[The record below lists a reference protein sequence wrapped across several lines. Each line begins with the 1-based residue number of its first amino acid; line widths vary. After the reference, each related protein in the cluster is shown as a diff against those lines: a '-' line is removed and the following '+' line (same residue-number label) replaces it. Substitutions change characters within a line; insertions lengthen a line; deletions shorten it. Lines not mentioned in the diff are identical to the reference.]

1 MTPWMTTAAIA
12 GLTVVSVVTRGFF
25 MIPDREVP
33 IPAWLREA
41 LRYAPLAA
49 LVAVLLP
56 EIAMT
61 DDHLIATWKDARLYA
76 TLVGI
81 GMFATTRSLLGTNT
95 RGYGGA
101 AGAATGPGLVGPP
114 TLLFCRLRE

>member
-1 MTPWMTTAAIA
+1 MNPWTAIAAIA
-12 GLTVVSVVTRGFF
+12 GLTAVSVVTRGFF

-33 IPAWLREA
+33 IPPWLREA

-61 DDHLIATWKDARLYA
+61 DDHLIATWHDARLYA
-76 TLVGI
+76 TAAGI
-81 GMFATTRSLLGTNT
+81 AVFVTTRSLLGTIL
-95 RGYGGA
+95 
-101 AGAATGPGLVGPP
+101 AGTAVLLALRIGLGW
-114 TLLFCRLRE
+114 

>member
-1 MTPWMTTAAIA
+1 MTTWMTIAAIA

-61 DDHLIATWKDARLYA
+61 DDHLIATWKDARIYA
-76 TLVGI
+76 TAMGVLVFG
-81 GMFATTRSLLGTNT
+81 TTRNLLGTIL
-95 RGYGGA
+95 
-101 AGAATGPGLVGPP
+101 AGSAVLLALRLGLGW
-114 TLLFCRLRE
+114 

>member
-1 MTPWMTTAAIA
+1 MSHWTVLAAIA
-12 GLTVVSVVTRGFF
+12 GLTVITVVTRGFF
-25 MIPDREVP
+25 VIPEREVP

-61 DDHLIATWKDARLYA
+61 DDHLIATWKDARIYA
-76 TLVGI
+76 TAIGVLV
-81 GMFATTRSLLGTNT
+81 FCTTRNLLGTIL
-95 RGYGGA
+95 
-101 AGAATGPGLVGPP
+101 AGTALLLALRLGLGW
-114 TLLFCRLRE
+114 

>member
-1 MTPWMTTAAIA
+1 MTTWMTIAAIA

-25 MIPDREVP
+25 MIPQREVP

-49 LVAVLLP
+49 LVAVLVP

-61 DDHLIATWKDARLYA
+61 DGHLIDTWRDARPYA
-76 TLVGI
+76 TLTGVCV
-81 GMFATTRSLLGTNT
+81 FWRTRNLLATILAGSAVLLAL
-95 RGYGGA
+95 RL
-101 AGAATGPGLVGPP
+101 GLSW
-114 TLLFCRLRE
+114 

>member
-1 MTPWMTTAAIA
+1 MTPWTSIVAIA
-12 GLTVVSVVTRGFF
+12 GLTVVSFVTRGFF

-49 LVAVLLP
+49 LVAVIVP

-61 DDHLIATWKDARLYA
+61 DGHLVGTWKDARLYA
-76 TLVGI
+76 ATAGVLV
-81 GMFATTRSLLGTNT
+81 FVTTRSLLGTIL
-95 RGYGGA
+95 
-101 AGAATGPGLVGPP
+101 AGTAVLLALHLGLDW
-114 TLLFCRLRE
+114 

>member
-1 MTPWMTTAAIA
+1 VSGWEILLAIV
-12 GLTVVSVVTRGFF
+12 GLAIITVLTRGFF
-25 MIPDREVP
+25 MIPERELP

-76 TLVGI
+76 TVVGV
-81 GMFATTRSLLGTNT
+81 GVFWTTRNLLATILAGT
-95 RGYGGA
+95 A
-101 AGAATGPGLVGPP
+101 ALLVLRLGLGW
-114 TLLFCRLRE
+114 

>member
-1 MTPWMTTAAIA
+1 MTTWTTIAAIA
-12 GLTVVSVVTRGFF
+12 GLTVTSILTRGFF
-25 MIPDREVP
+25 MIPQREVP

-61 DDHLIATWKDARLYA
+61 GDHLLATWKDARIYA
-76 TLVGI
+76 TATGILV
-81 GMFATTRSLLGTNT
+81 FCTTRSLLGTIL
-95 RGYGGA
+95 
-101 AGAATGPGLVGPP
+101 AGSAVLLALRLGLGW
-114 TLLFCRLRE
+114 

>member
-1 MTPWMTTAAIA
+1 MSGLQILTAIVGLAAI
-12 GLTVVSVVTRGFF
+12 TVITRGFF
-25 MIPDREVP
+25 VIPEREVP

-61 DDHLIATWKDARLYA
+61 DDHLISTWKDARLYA
-76 TLVGI
+76 AAVGV
-81 GMFATTRSLLGTNT
+81 GVFWTTRNLLATIL
-95 RGYGGA
+95 
-101 AGAATGPGLVGPP
+101 AGSAVLLALRLGLGW
-114 TLLFCRLRE
+114 

>member
-1 MTPWMTTAAIA
+1 MTAAPAIVAIA
-12 GLTVVSVVTRGFF
+12 GLTVVSIVTRGFF
-25 MIPDREVP
+25 LIPDRELP

-61 DDHLIATWKDARLYA
+61 DGHLVHTFRDARIYA
-76 TLVGI
+76 TATGVLV
-81 GMFATTRSLLGTNT
+81 FVTTRSLLGTIL
-95 RGYGGA
+95 
-101 AGAATGPGLVGPP
+101 AGTAVLLALRLGLGW
-114 TLLFCRLRE
+114 

>member
-1 MTPWMTTAAIA
+1 MTTWMTIAAVA

-61 DDHLIATWKDARLYA
+61 GDHLIATWKDARIYA
-76 TLVGI
+76 TATGILV
-81 GMFATTRSLLGTNT
+81 FCTTRSLLGTIL
-95 RGYGGA
+95 
-101 AGAATGPGLVGPP
+101 AGTA
-114 TLLFCRLRE
+114 TLLALRLTLGW

>member
-1 MTPWMTTAAIA
+1 MSHWTVLAAIA
-12 GLTVVSVVTRGFF
+12 GLTVITVVTRGFF
-25 MIPDREVP
+25 VIPEREVP

-61 DDHLIATWKDARLYA
+61 DDHLIATWKDARIYA
-76 TLVGI
+76 TAIGVLV
-81 GMFATTRSLLGTNT
+81 FCTTRNLLGTIL
-95 RGYGGA
+95 
-101 AGAATGPGLVGPP
+101 AGTAVLLALRLGLGW
-114 TLLFCRLRE
+114 